1 MVFTI
6 SKERMYHFP
15 HNTLFVDELLLLLKS
30 LDLNRSRYSFKELRN
45 LMFIK
50 EIENNSFSKFHSNK
64 PYRIIVK
71 GEDVDEESIKKKFKE
86 VKKNKSHPQGM
97 PKELY
102 ERIISQDID
111 KVTKYFLE
119 KRRNDFQEALKEL
132 KDDPQQVFDVQ
143 HKPTKTWKYN
153 WVEFVRDYVDFSA
166 YCGLT
171 PCYYKLPQRE
181 DEDGYVIT
189 NKLKELL
196 DGKIKIEEVLMDYK
210 YSNSSI
216 NIKRY
221 KQFNIKTRPFYS
233 VLKLLSL
240 LEEKKI
246 YKIESHLLFGCISC
260 LSDEKEIKEAR
271 DYILNFIKKE
281 YKINRFSNSFLRE
294 ITRFISG
301 MHRFLIETELV
312 EKITEKGIDYYA
324 ITKKGKSLIESTPP
338 NSLFFGEYT
347 ERGIY
352 YSPLIAYLLKRFA
365 DNIKEGRNSIPINV
379 IIKSLGEVDKEIILS
394 ALRDISTLSP
404 NPIKLVKND
413 IIELNTFDY
422 QYAVSP
428 YVDFSS
434 IEEAEFVYGRGTIK
448 KTRKLEIGKL
458 EMPPEDIINELLKT
472 SSESDGEAYEDS
484 VEKALKL
491 LGLGEVNRM
500 GQKSRFSRVSDI
512 LWKLE
517 YESGGEIK
525 TLLIVI
531 EAKAGNAIYSFRED
545 KESEDMINT
554 LLIHKKE
561 FTNLHG
567 IWVIVLDS
575 DKIPDSKHGGFR
587 GDGKIQKSFLDKLM
601 FIHQKILASF
611 GKPVLVTAFAIK
623 PFIEYYKYLYSL
635 IKLHQLENINSFVEE
650 FYMKG
655 KVFFDDYRYIKV
667 LNDAIHLKKSLFI

>member
-1 MVFTI
+1 
-6 SKERMYHFP
+6 
-15 HNTLFVDELLLLLKS
+15 
-30 LDLNRSRYSFKELRN
+30 
-45 LMFIK
+45 
-50 EIENNSFSKFHSNK
+50 
-64 PYRIIVK
+64 
-71 GEDVDEESIKKKFKE
+71 
-86 VKKNKSHPQGM
+86 
-97 PKELY
+97 
-102 ERIISQDID
+102 
-111 KVTKYFLE
+111 
-119 KRRNDFQEALKEL
+119 
-132 KDDPQQVFDVQ
+132 
-143 HKPTKTWKYN
+143 
-153 WVEFVRDYVDFSA
+153 
-166 YCGLT
+166 
-171 PCYYKLPQRE
+171 
-181 DEDGYVIT
+181 
-189 NKLKELL
+189 
-196 DGKIKIEEVLMDYK
+196 MDYK